1 MLFYPM
7 TFLQAIILGTI
18 QGITEF
24 VPISS
29 SGHLIIFPKLM
40 HWPLQSLAFDVVL
53 HIGTLAAVLCY
64 FRRDILMLFKSI
76 IFYTCK
82 EYVAW
87 RKLALFIL
95 LSTLPAGFAG
105 LFFNGYIERYA
116 RFVPLVL
123 FNLIVWGIVLIIADK
138 YAKKTEIAHKQEPLT
153 PKKVLVI
160 GLMQVFSLL
169 PGTSRSGTTITAGL
183 FTKLSQKDSARFSF
197 LASIPLIAGAG
208 LLKTISL
215 LREPL
220 YDVSVP
226 VLLVGSATAFV
237 TGMCAIAIFMK
248 FLNKRGLTWCGVYR
262 IVLAL
267 LLIFIL

>member
-1 MLFYPM
+1 M

-87 RKLALFIL
+87 RKLALFIR
-95 LSTLPAGFAG
+95 TFC
-105 LFFNGYIERYA
+105 
-116 RFVPLVL
+116 
-123 FNLIVWGIVLIIADK
+123 
-138 YAKKTEIAHKQEPLT
+138 
-153 PKKVLVI
+153 
-160 GLMQVFSLL
+160 
-169 PGTSRSGTTITAGL
+169 TAC
-183 FTKLSQKDSARFSF
+183 
-197 LASIPLIAGAG
+197 
-208 LLKTISL
+208 
-215 LREPL
+215 
-220 YDVSVP
+220 VV
-226 VLLVGSATAFV
+226 
-237 TGMCAIAIFMK
+237 
-248 FLNKRGLTWCGVYR
+248 
-262 IVLAL
+262 
-267 LLIFIL
+267 